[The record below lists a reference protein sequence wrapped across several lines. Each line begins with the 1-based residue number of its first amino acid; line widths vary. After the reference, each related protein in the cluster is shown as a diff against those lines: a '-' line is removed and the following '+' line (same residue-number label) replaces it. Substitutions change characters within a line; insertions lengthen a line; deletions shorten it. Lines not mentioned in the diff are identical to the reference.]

1 VAFRRWV
8 CCGMTWIRSNIKCV
22 SRIALL
28 ALAVQFALSFGHFHA
43 IASASTSAYESG
55 SALNKFSFAGSL
67 TAQVADTPSGRQPAS
82 NNDSGEHSGDVCAVC
97 AIMAMANAI
106 SFAAPPA
113 LPLPQISKFSRLIA
127 ESEFARVAS
136 KSVAF
141 QPRAPPIS

>member
-8 CCGMTWIRSNIKCV
+8 RCCMTWMRSNIKCV

-43 IASASTSAYESG
+43 IAFAAASAYESG
-55 SALNKFSFAGSL
+55 SAPSKFSFAGSF
-67 TAQVADTPSGRQPAS
+67 TAQAADAQSGRQPAS
-82 NNDSGEHSGDVCAVC
+82 NNDSDKHSGDAC
-97 AIMAMANAI
+97 AICALMAMANAI

-113 LPLPQISKFSRLIA
+113 LPLPQISKFSPLIA